1 MDFINWTTTF
11 DYSYEFII
19 GTCYFQNY
27 RITQFLAVISKLASV
42 NNNRYFIFHIL
53 ESTWRKWNGIFNLK
67 KINSYYLSSEQF
79 TVDFLYCLPNF
90 L

>member
-19 GTCYFQNY
+19 CTFDFQNY
-27 RITQFLAVISKLASV
+27 RSTQFLAVISKLASV
-42 NNNRYFIFHIL
+42 NNNRYFIFYIL
-53 ESTWRKWNGIFNLK
+53 ESTWCKWNGIFYLK